1 MLGSDPGTSSLTPGM
16 GMKTSQVYS
25 NWLGKS
31 PLWWYNETIKSLP
44 MKPYSK
50 EGYMSFSFAIP

>member
-25 NWLGKS
+25 SWLGKS
-31 PLWWYNETIKSLP
+31 PLWWYNETIKNLP
-44 MKPYSK
+44 MKPYL
-50 EGYMSFSFAIP
+50 